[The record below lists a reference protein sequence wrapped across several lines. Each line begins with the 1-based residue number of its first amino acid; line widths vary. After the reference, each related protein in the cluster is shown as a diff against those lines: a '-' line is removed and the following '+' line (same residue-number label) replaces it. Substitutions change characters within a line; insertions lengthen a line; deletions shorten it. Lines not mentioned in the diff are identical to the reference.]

1 MRKIKV
7 YCGEYLDSPDSIR
20 KQLHPLNE
28 VKEVLEYINATYNF
42 HICSNSPDF
51 VMAMK
56 HIGEKY
62 KYKVDVEFFLNGV
75 SQGNDIE
82 RIFEDFN
89 KAFDL
94 MNEILDN
101 NEPNEN

>member
-1 MRKIKV
+1 MRKILV
-7 YCGEYLDSPDSIR
+7 YCGESIDLHSNR
-20 KQLHPLNE
+20 TQLHPLNE
-28 VKEVLEYINATYNF
+28 VKEALKYINATDNF
-42 HICSNSPDF
+42 SISSNSPDF

-56 HIGEKY
+56 HIGEKN
-62 KYKVDVEFFLNGV
+62 KIEVEFFLNGV

>member
-1 MRKIKV
+1 MRKILV
-7 YCGEYLDSPDSIR
+7 YCGESIDLHSNR
-20 KQLHPLNE
+20 TQLHPLNE

-56 HIGEKY
+56 HIGE

>member
-1 MRKIKV
+1 MRKILV
-7 YCGEYLDSPDSIR
+7 YCGESIDTADNTR

-28 VKEVLEYINATYNF
+28 VKEALKYINATDNF

-56 HIGEKY
+56 NICEKN
-62 KYKVDVEFFLNGV
+62 KIEVEFFLNGV

-89 KAFDL
+89 RAYNLID
-94 MNEILDN
+94 EIVY
-101 NEPNEN
+101 NEPNKN

>member
-1 MRKIKV
+1 MRKILV
-7 YCGEYLDSPDSIR
+7 YCGESIDTPDNNRI
-20 KQLHPLNE
+20 QLHTLTE
-28 VKEVLEYINATYNF
+28 VKKAFEFITGTDNF

-56 HIGEKY
+56 HFGE

-89 KAFDL
+89 RAYIH
-94 MNEILDN
+94 MYEICNN